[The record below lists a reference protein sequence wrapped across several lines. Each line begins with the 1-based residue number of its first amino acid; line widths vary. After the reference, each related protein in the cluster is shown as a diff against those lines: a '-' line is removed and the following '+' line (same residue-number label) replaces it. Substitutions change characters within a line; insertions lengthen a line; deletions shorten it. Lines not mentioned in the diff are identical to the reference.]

1 MVAID
6 PEKDDDMRVI
16 ELMGEQRN
24 ASDAGFSFQPTQLN
38 DLANILRSILAET
51 RQTAERLSSIEQILD
66 NIKGNGDCSLDDIHG
81 SQVEGKDLDD

>member
-24 ASDAGFSFQPTQLN
+24 PNDGGFSFQPTQLS

-66 NIKGNGDCSLDDIHG
+66 NIKGNDCSLDDIHG
-81 SQVEGKDLDD
+81 NQGEGKDLDD